1 MRRLVIRRSVARVH
15 SVICGWQV
23 NSPGRLRSGDDAM
36 GVAADQLDQL
46 IGAALTV
53 RFEPLIPA
61 GRLIL
66 RRVSRRDLLP
76 GLLCAADDYELW
88 RTQVSQLSECLSL
101 AALSP
106 EDRDRVALDLA
117 QQVADFW

>member
-1 MRRLVIRRSVARVH
+1 MRRLVTRRSVARVH

-23 NSPGRLRSGDDAM
+23 NSPGRLHSGDDAM

-76 GLLCAADDYELW
+76 GLLCAADDYE
-88 RTQVSQLSECLSL
+88 
-101 AALSP
+101 
-106 EDRDRVALDLA
+106 RVPCVGIGLGVGAGLP
-117 QQVADFW
+117 VTGYC

>member
-1 MRRLVIRRSVARVH
+1 MH

-66 RRVSRRDLLP
+66 RRVAVATCSPACCAPRTITSAYRAWVSGSAWALASWSR
-76 GLLCAADDYELW
+76 GTADGG
-88 RTQVSQLSECLSL
+88 QGC
-101 AALSP
+101 
-106 EDRDRVALDLA
+106 
-117 QQVADFW
+117 

>member
-1 MRRLVIRRSVARVH
+1 
-15 SVICGWQV
+15 
-23 NSPGRLRSGDDAM
+23 M

-53 RFEPLIPA
+53 RFEPLMPA

-76 GLLCAADDYELW
+76 GLLCAADDYERVPCVGIGLGVGAGLLVTGVLLTAVKGVDGESGHLRARLGGCKTRW
-88 RTQVSQLSECLSL
+88 SQVGLRSGLACLSAGQPL
-101 AALSP
+101 
-106 EDRDRVALDLA
+106 
-117 QQVADFW
+117 